1 MILAAGQAVPL
12 KMDVDRKDVAPIAI
26 KYKVSA
32 IPALFVLDADG
43 KVVATVETTLAP
55 ARFAAQ
61 LERILKKHMPG
72 AAKKPGK
79 R

>member
-1 MILAAGQAVPL
+1 MIQAAGQAVPL
-12 KMDVDRKDVAPIAI
+12 KLDVDRKDVAPIAI

-43 KVVATVETTLAP
+43 KIVAAVETTLSP

-61 LERILKKHMPG
+61 LDGILRKHRAGSGRRPV
-72 AAKKPGK
+72 
-79 R
+79 RR

>member
-1 MILAAGQAVPL
+1 MIQAAGQAVPL
-12 KMDVDRKDVAPIAI
+12 KMDVDRKDVAPIAV

-43 KVVATVETTLAP
+43 KVVGTVEITMTP
-55 ARFAAQ
+55 AKFAAQ
-61 LERILKKHMPG
+61 LEGILKKHKPG
-72 AAKKPGK
+72 LAKKARK